1 MVSLLWML
9 SRMKVLHNLILMH
22 NEESILKKADI
33 SLEEQFRLETL
44 RTLYLLDTSPE
55 DRFDLITRI
64 AIRLFGVPIALVSL
78 VDESRQWFKSS
89 VGLDVKETPRDISF
103 CSLAILSK
111 EVLVI
116 SDALQDE
123 RFADNPLV
131 LNEPCIRFY
140 AGCPIKAP
148 NGLNIGTL
156 CLIDRQPRN
165 ISDEDIATLKDLAYM
180 VEREIAIVHMATQ
193 DELTKLINRR
203 GFMLLAQKNLEFCIR
218 QNTPATL
225 ISIDMDQLKSINDR
239 FGHSE
244 GDLALSVFAKKIE
257 CAGRDSDICSRIGG
271 DEFSLLLINTTKESA
286 ENLIVRLR
294 NSIDKYNQEAVRG
307 YNILFSYSTV
317 EFNTEK
323 HSNIDALLA
332 DGDAQLYA
340 LKKII
345 N

>member
-1 MVSLLWML
+1 
-9 SRMKVLHNLILMH
+9 MKVLHHLSLMQT
-22 NEESILKKADI
+22 EESILKKADI

-55 DRFDLITRI
+55 ERFDLITRI

-89 VGLDVKETPRDISF
+89 VGLDVKETPRNISF
-103 CSLAILSK
+103 CSHAILSN
-111 EVLVI
+111 EGLII

-165 ISDEDIATLKDLAYM
+165 FSDEDIATLKDLAYM
-180 VEREIAIVHMATQ
+180 VEREIAIVQMATQ

-203 GFMLLAQKNLEFCIR
+203 GFMLLAQKSLEFCKR
-218 QNTPATL
+218 QNIPATL
-225 ISIDMDQLKSINDR
+225 IYMDLDELKSINDR
-239 FGHSE
+239 FGHAE

-257 CAGRDSDICSRIGG
+257 CAGRDSDICSRLGG
-271 DEFSLLLINTTKESA
+271 DEFSLLLINTSKHSA
-286 ENLIVRLR
+286 ENLIARLR
-294 NSIDKYNQEAVRG
+294 KSIEKYNHEAMRG
-307 YNILFSYSTV
+307 YDILFSYSTV
-317 EFNTEK
+317 EFNIDK
-323 HSNIDALLA
+323 HSKIDTFLA

-340 LKKII
+340 IKKLK